1 LEPLTC
7 GIIGF
12 CAEKKA
18 AMVEGGLNVLGS
30 SVKLKV
36 WGVGFGVGGA
46 GLKGPGCRI

>member
-1 LEPLTC
+1 VLEV
-7 GIIGF
+7 GAIDMR
-12 CAEKKA
+12 AEKKA